1 MKRSDT
7 APFRTTGTGGRY
19 YLDGGVWWITK
30 VTSKK
35 WRLVERTN
43 DGWIVHSEET
53 TLAGALRYYREK
65 VTT

>member
-19 YLDGGVWWITK
+19 YLDGGVWWIMK
-30 VTSKK
+30 VTGSK

-43 DGWIVHSEET
+43 DGWLIHTEEKSLT
-53 TLAGALRYYREK
+53 DTVRYYRDE
-65 VTT
+65 VTA